1 MSKISEYLDA
11 VRDYYARQ
19 EMERKTRQ
27 STVAGYA
34 QEMGMPVDRLIRQ
47 LADVGFT
54 KSEHDA
60 LDQSERVA
68 LLDHLRSIH
77 GSGGERKKIV
87 VEHESESVT
96 LLRAVAARENG
107 AEWDALHELTDRV
120 IFGLDIDPDLQR
132 LVNLIVAKSF
142 VQGGLPSMKRGR
154 PKSDETEQLGRDVA
168 QAYWDLR
175 DGGTP
180 YAEAVATVSE
190 RFHKDERHIMRM
202 VKAHTE
208 DVGATLERRQMWR
221 LLAET
226 MRWVYS
232 AEVNREPKPSVY
244 ETILDGLKLPPELES
259 QEFEDEDYLDHLGEL
274 IRKEADAKPLVT
286 RKIRVLRS
294 VTQRD

>member
-11 VRDYYARQ
+11 VRDYYAQQ
-19 EMERKTRQ
+19 EMERKTRRG
-27 STVAGYA
+27 TVAGYA
-34 QEMGMPVDRLIRQ
+34 QEIGIPVERLIRQ
-47 LADVGFT
+47 LADVGFA
-54 KSEHDA
+54 KCEHD
-60 LDQSERVA
+60 LLEDNELEA
-68 LLDHLRSIH
+68 LLGHFMRLH
-77 GSGGERKKIV
+77 GTGEPRKEIV
-87 VEHESESVT
+87 IECESESVT

-120 IFGLDIDPDLQR
+120 IFGLDIDSDLQR

-221 LLAET
+221 RWVEA
-226 MRWVYS
+226 MRWAYS
-232 AEVNREPKPSVY
+232 AEGNREPKPSVY
-244 ETILDGLKLPPELES
+244 GTILDVVKLPPALES
-259 QEFEDEDYLDHLGEL
+259 QDFEDEDYLDHLDEL
-274 IRKEADAKPLVT
+274 IRKAADAKPPLTRNSVHLKPVT
-286 RKIRVLRS
+286 RK
-294 VTQRD
+294 D